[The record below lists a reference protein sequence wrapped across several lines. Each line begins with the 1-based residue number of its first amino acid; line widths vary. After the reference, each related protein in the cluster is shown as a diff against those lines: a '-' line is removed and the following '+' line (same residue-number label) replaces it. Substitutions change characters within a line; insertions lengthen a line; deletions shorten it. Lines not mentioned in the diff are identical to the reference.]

1 MLINFSIFSEK
12 YALPMAPLWS
22 VQFGPGQRRVVVDE
36 IVMHEKFAG
45 YNHDIGAYIYKAH
58 LHSPPSSFF
67 SQSISQLHFWS
78 RSIISEMR
86 VSKSEKCI
94 LEVQH

>member
-1 MLINFSIFSEK
+1 MEIKKKMKFYFAEILLFSEK

-45 YNHDIGAYIYKAH
+45 YNHDIGAYTFMQ
-58 LHSPPSSFF
+58 SSFAFASKLLFF
-67 SQSISQLHFWS
+67 SFNFT
-78 RSIISEMR
+78 
-86 VSKSEKCI
+86 VTF
-94 LEVQH
+94 